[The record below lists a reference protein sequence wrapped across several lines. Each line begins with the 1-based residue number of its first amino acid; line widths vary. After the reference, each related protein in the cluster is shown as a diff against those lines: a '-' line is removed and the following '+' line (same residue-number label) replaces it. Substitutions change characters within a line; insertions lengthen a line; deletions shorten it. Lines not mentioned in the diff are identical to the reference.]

1 MCIIAI
7 YFLELRIEMDFNKIR
22 SNCRIVRIV
31 VGLILVGYG
40 IFTFTTSEPN
50 SWFFLGIVPI
60 IAGITNFCP
69 LCLITK
75 KCDI

>member
-1 MCIIAI
+1 
-7 YFLELRIEMDFNKIR
+7 MDFNKIR

-40 IFTFTTSEPN
+40 VFTFTTPEPN
-50 SWFFLGIVPI
+50 SWFFLGVVPI